1 MDGRSDGQSNNYIP
15 SAFYAGGD
23 NKMWS
28 RWSFWKHSF
37 AFFYPSI
44 PPSLTHS
51 INVTMMNQW
60 SEIGSIRTALLRL
73 MLAKIIKEY
82 QSNKNVS
89 LLRFLTYDKNCD
101 CKRSIC
107 GSKAR
112 FLSHVDNETF
122 IIIASTFK
130 LRLSLRWKACH
141 CEDFFPPCKSCF
153 WSLTEWPRLLLLI
166 PGCSQQPF
174 LPESPEE
181 GADHLNRKDVSVPS
195 CTNDTNK
202 CRISVSVSSISKQ
215 VLIYFLVVQQLSSSQ
230 W

>member
-1 MDGRSDGQSNNYIP
+1 
-15 SAFYAGGD
+15 
-23 NKMWS
+23 MWS

-37 AFFYPSI
+37 AFFIHPSI

-107 GSKAR
+107 GSRAR

-130 LRLSLRWKACH
+130 IRLSLRWKACH
-141 CEDFFPPCKSCF
+141 CEDFFPPCIFFLMLLVSYRM
-153 WSLTEWPRLLLLI
+153 TETTTFNPWMQSATISPW
-166 PGCSQQPF
+166 
-174 LPESPEE
+174 ESW
-181 GADHLNRKDVSVPS
+181 RR
-195 CTNDTNK
+195 
-202 CRISVSVSSISKQ
+202 CRSFK
-215 VLIYFLVVQQLSSSQ
+215 
-230 W
+230 